1 MSDSPQ
7 QRLNNGGDH
16 NHLADD
22 GGGGGG
28 AGTKLTSNNDVMSV
42 SMSAAV
48 DLENDP
54 SGGGGGGGR
63 KRSAGAGGV
72 SYSKRSKLRSFFQRG
87 SVVPDSKSFI
97 CPLIA
102 RQRWSLSLSV
112 HPSLGVILLTWKL
125 FGPSCILRT
134 EALKQTQHSNN
145 NGLLLYLVSLG
156 RVFSRDQLR
165 SGSVQSRGKEREGLS
180 VCHVAKS

>member
-28 AGTKLTSNNDVMSV
+28 GGIKLPGNNDVMSV

-54 SGGGGGGGR
+54 SGGGGGR

-72 SYSKRSKLRSFFQRG
+72 SYSKRSKLRSF
-87 SVVPDSKSFI
+87 
-97 CPLIA
+97 
-102 RQRWSLSLSV
+102 
-112 HPSLGVILLTWKL
+112 
-125 FGPSCILRT
+125 
-134 EALKQTQHSNN
+134 
-145 NGLLLYLVSLG
+145 
-156 RVFSRDQLR
+156 
-165 SGSVQSRGKEREGLS
+165 SRGALLCRAVKVLF
-180 VCHVAKS
+180 ALL

>member
-28 AGTKLTSNNDVMSV
+28 TKLPANADVMSV

-48 DLENDP
+48 DLETNDP
-54 SGGGGGGGR
+54 SGGGR

-72 SYSKRSKLRSFFQRG
+72 SYSKRSKLRSF
-87 SVVPDSKSFI
+87 
-97 CPLIA
+97 
-102 RQRWSLSLSV
+102 
-112 HPSLGVILLTWKL
+112 
-125 FGPSCILRT
+125 
-134 EALKQTQHSNN
+134 
-145 NGLLLYLVSLG
+145 
-156 RVFSRDQLR
+156 
-165 SGSVQSRGKEREGLS
+165 SRGALGLS
-180 VCHVAKS
+180 RCCAGQ

>member
-1 MSDSPQ
+1 MSDSGSTQ

-28 AGTKLTSNNDVMSV
+28 GGAKLPANNDVMSV

-48 DLENDP
+48 ELEND
-54 SGGGGGGGR
+54 SSGR

-72 SYSKRSKLRSFFQRG
+72 SYSKRSKLRKSPFPFCAERG
-87 SVVPDSKSFI
+87 FGVVELLCRTVKVLFALFRPSQAEMVTVSAS
-97 CPLIA
+97 IA
-102 RQRWSLSLSV
+102 RSDLRSF
-112 HPSLGVILLTWKL
+112 

-145 NGLLLYLVSLG
+145 NGPLLYLVSLG
-156 RVFSRDQLR
+156 RVFFP
-165 SGSVQSRGKEREGLS
+165 
-180 VCHVAKS
+180 

>member
-28 AGTKLTSNNDVMSV
+28 GGGTKLPGNNDVMSV

-54 SGGGGGGGR
+54 SGGNGGGGR

-72 SYSKRSKLRSFFQRG
+72 SYSKRSKLRVLFQRG
-87 SVVPDSKSFI
+87 SGVVEMLCCTVKVLF
-97 CPLIA
+97 A
-102 RQRWSLSLSV
+102 
-112 HPSLGVILLTWKL
+112 LL
-125 FGPSCILRT
+125 
-134 EALKQTQHSNN
+134 
-145 NGLLLYLVSLG
+145 
-156 RVFSRDQLR
+156 
-165 SGSVQSRGKEREGLS
+165 
-180 VCHVAKS
+180 